1 MQIPCYHKVLATSHQ
16 DSPNLDAKPRDCV
29 VDDKD
34 MHLQRGGVCIFGLS
48 TARAVEKLQGD
59 MTVLYNAWDTVL
71 HGKNPEF
78 LPTPWPNLWILGV
91 CFVLFSDG
99 VKHFSGI
106 RMSPSRLKLL
116 LIFFTG
122 ISTCSCFQNLPFG
135 NLDFSP
141 FHLMT
146 VKAALACFSSFTLL
160 FLMALYCTRMTL
172 MLPLEAIFSRPALS
186 SSRACVPCKT

>member
-1 MQIPCYHKVLATSHQ
+1 MLITRAYICREQVFASLVSILTEQYQSCRENMTILWNAKV
-16 DSPNLDAKPRDCV
+16 
-29 VDDKD
+29 
-34 MHLQRGGVCIFGLS
+34 M
-48 TARAVEKLQGD
+48 
-59 MTVLYNAWDTVL
+59 VL

-78 LPTPWPNLWILGV
+78 LPTPWPNLWNFVV
-91 CFVLFSDG
+91 CFGLFSDC

-106 RMSPSRLKLL
+106 CINPSRLKLL

-146 VKAALACFSSFTLL
+146 FKAALACFSSFTLL